1 MREQMQAWGRL
12 LEQAEPY
19 RAAIAEGDPIEA
31 ERDARNALA
40 SAVSSGAYLPLAD
53 ILEVLADLAI
63 DGGNRQQAARLF
75 GAVEAVRQRT
85 SAVRFSVLQAGY
97 EASVAALREAL
108 GEDDFSAAWAEGT
121 SMSTE
126 EAIAYAQR
134 GRGERKRPSSGW
146 ASLTPAELDVVRL
159 AREGLGNKDIAAAL
173 NLRTRVSP
181 EPGSE
186 QMAAACASL
195 PEALQQPRYDLNA
208 LFQLEAALATTA
220 VAIRAEA
227 QTAACLPR
235 LAEPARNTLQ
245 AAHAEWQRSESA
257 AAEQAQAQ
265 LQQQWKNTRSGG
277 SFEEW
282 KQAVS
287 GGYTRTPQALC
298 DGLAAWLRSP
308 AAKLEQSFAPAPVL
322 TPGVEDEPAPD
333 NSVMAV
339 QLSQPESA
347 VQPLADTAPETA
359 TPGASPAAPPA
370 GLFDTLMKAFDE
382 RPYESRAP
390 RSQRAHP

>member
-1 MREQMQAWGRL
+1 MRRL
-12 LEQAEPY
+12 
-19 RAAIAEGDPIEA
+19 
-31 ERDARNALA
+31 ALA
-40 SAVSSGAYLPLAD
+40 GLLCGALTASGAESVQPAAAPSLVAIERQGYAFEFPR
-53 ILEVLADLAI
+53 VLAE
-63 DGGNRQQAARLF
+63 QRLF
-75 GAVEAVRQRT
+75 GIAHGIALLAEACSHEPVQAQSTAQAYRQWYEQQQLLIDDLKHNLAVFYYGPNA
-85 SAVRFSVLQAGY
+85 AQASWSHI
-97 EASVAALREAL
+97 AS
-108 GEDDFSAAWAEGT
+108 
-121 SMSTE
+121 
-126 EAIAYAQR
+126 
-134 GRGERKRPSSGW
+134 
-146 ASLTPAELDVVRL
+146 
-159 AREGLGNKDIAAAL
+159 AL

-208 LFQLEAALATTA
+208 LFQLEAALAATA

-235 LAEPARNTLQ
+235 LAEPARNALQ

-298 DGLAAWLRSP
+298 DRLAVWLRSP

-347 VQPLADTAPETA
+347 VQPLADTAPETPAPGA
-359 TPGASPAAPPA
+359 TPTAAQA